1 MYNDSYVISK
11 LHCVLLFR
19 VCAFPISLRNHE
31 KLRLCQGFEP
41 PSQAT
46 ERSHQSNLNIKA
58 VSKNFY
64 P

>member
-19 VCAFPISLRNHE
+19 AYAFPILLRKRE
-31 KLRLCQGFEP
+31 KLRLCQVFEP
-41 PSQAT
+41 LSQAAK
-46 ERSHQSNLNIKA
+46 RSHQSNLKIKA
-58 VSKNFY
+58 VSKTFH

>member
-19 VCAFPISLRNHE
+19 AYAFPISPRNCE
-31 KLRLCQGFEP
+31 KLRLSQGFEP
-41 PSQAT
+41 LSKAT
-46 ERSHQSNLNIKA
+46 ERSHQSNLKIKA
-58 VSKNFY
+58 VSKTFY